1 MPLLP
6 PGPDRPAE
14 PIAGYEDLRLRAALL
29 AILLATFMS
38 AFAVSSVNMV
48 LPLLSRHLDTSYSAS
63 QWVVIGYLLAVS
75 SSLVIAGRLSDSFG
89 KRELFLAGASLFT
102 LASALAAYTDSILA
116 LTLLRVAQGMGSGV
130 LLAVNLAIVRQLS
143 SPGSLP
149 LNVGLVGSMSSLG
162 TASGPVGGG
171 ALAEAW
177 GWQAIFLANV
187 PIGLAAL
194 ILGWTFLPATRRKAM
209 NRYRFDFAGSF
220 LVVVSISSLVLA
232 MRPVGGG
239 DGHRVIFAILS
250 LIAMAGFY
258 VSALNTD
265 RPVIDIADLIRS
277 PFRVDLMANFL
288 VSCVIMASLVIG
300 PYYLTGGLA
309 LTLSQ
314 AGLVMAASPVVAAIT
329 STIAS
334 RAVTLWG
341 AELTGIV
348 GLGIQAAGCTGM
360 ALLPLSWGVQGYLA
374 CLLVTTFGYAT
385 FSSSN
390 NSGVMQ
396 KARCEKTGEVAG
408 LLYLSRNIGLL
419 FGATLMSTVFAW
431 AARTAIY
438 EQIPPDLNARGLNVS
453 YGVAVILVVLAL
465 IARLRRWRSDLAHP
479 DPAGTLGQDH
489 RNRQKET

>member
-1 MPLLP
+1 MPQP
-6 PGPDRPAE
+6 SPAPDRPAE
-14 PIAGYEDLRLRAALL
+14 AIAVHEGWQLRTALL

-48 LPLLSRHLDTSYSAS
+48 LPLLSGHLGASYSAS

-89 KRELFLAGASLFT
+89 KREMFLAGASLFT
-102 LASALAAYTDSILA
+102 LASALAAFTDSILV
-116 LTLLRVAQGMGSGV
+116 LTLLRVAQGIGSGV

-143 SPGSLP
+143 SRGSLP

-171 ALAEAW
+171 ALAEAL

-194 ILGWTFLPATRRKAM
+194 ILGWTSVPVTRREAM
-209 NRYRFDFAGSF
+209 TRYRFDFAGSF
-220 LVVVSISSLVLA
+220 LTVVSISSLVMA
-232 MRPVGGG
+232 MSPVGGS

-258 VSALNTD
+258 VSAVNTD

-300 PYYLTGGLA
+300 PYYLTGGLE

-329 STIAS
+329 STLAS

-341 AELTGIV
+341 AEITGIV
-348 GLGIQAAGCTGM
+348 GLGIQATGCTGM

-374 CLLVTTFGYAT
+374 CLLITTFGYAT
-385 FSSSN
+385 FSSAN

-396 KARCEKTGEVAG
+396 KSRCENAGEVAG

-438 EQIPPDLNARGLNVS
+438 DQIPPDLNARGLNFS
-453 YGVAVILVVLAL
+453 YGLAVILVVLAL
-465 IARLRRWRSDLAHP
+465 IARLRRWRSDLAPP
-479 DPAGTLGQDH
+479 DPAGTLGHDYS
-489 RNRQKET
+489 NRKKEI